1 MIIKQENES
10 PVSDL
15 FDKLHIQTAFDGIT
29 KQAGDLALDSD
40 LLKVYCE
47 ETIKLLKDFSNGITA
62 IEKKI
67 QKQTNQEIFRQNL
80 FGRDSIG

>member
-1 MIIKQENES
+1 MIIRQENET
-10 PVSDL
+10 PVTDL
-15 FDKLHIQTAFDGIT
+15 FDKLHLQTAFDGIS
-29 KQAGDLALDSD
+29 KQSGDIALDSD

-47 ETIKLLKDFSNGITA
+47 ETIKLLKDFSNGITS

-80 FGRDSIG
+80 YGSDSIG